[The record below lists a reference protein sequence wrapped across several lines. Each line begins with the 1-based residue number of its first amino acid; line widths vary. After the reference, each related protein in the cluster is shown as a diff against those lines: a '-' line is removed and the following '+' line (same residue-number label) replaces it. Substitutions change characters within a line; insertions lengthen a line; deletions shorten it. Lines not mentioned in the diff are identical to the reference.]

1 MTRVRPSVRLRLTAW
16 YAGLFF
22 AFGAV
27 LLVVSY
33 AVVRHNFDQA
43 VNDRHVELESTLKA
57 PKASARRIRVR
68 IAPGLP
74 EETAPQIARLSAGE
88 RAVYGKAR
96 AAIARADASANAD
109 AERRVLLEFLGAL
122 MALTLASI
130 GAGWLIAGRALRPIS
145 RITATAQRISGRNLS
160 ERISLDGPRDELR
173 ELADTFDT
181 MLCRLDAAFE
191 AQKRFVANAS
201 HELRTPL
208 AIVRT
213 EIDVTLGDPDV
224 DRADLREMA
233 AVVRDANE
241 RMELLIDSLLALATS
256 GAGAIER
263 RPADLALITQG
274 ALERLRGAPAGLTID
289 AVLDAAPVT
298 GDAVLLERVAANLV
312 ENAARYNEP
321 GGWVRVRTRV
331 TAASPPRAELVV
343 ANSGPHI
350 PEGAVEELFEP
361 FRRLDGSRS
370 RRTGGY
376 GLGLAVVRAVAD
388 AHGGETSAEALPD
401 GGLAVRLA
409 LPADFGAAVLPVDE
423 PAPARALP
431 APR

>member
-1 MTRVRPSVRLRLTAW
+1 
-16 YAGLFF
+16 
-22 AFGAV
+22 
-27 LLVVSY
+27 
-33 AVVRHNFDQA
+33 
-43 VNDRHVELESTLKA
+43 
-57 PKASARRIRVR
+57 
-68 IAPGLP
+68 
-74 EETAPQIARLSAGE
+74 
-88 RAVYGKAR
+88 
-96 AAIARADASANAD
+96 
-109 AERRVLLEFLGAL
+109 
-122 MALTLASI
+122 
-130 GAGWLIAGRALRPIS
+130 
-145 RITATAQRISGRNLS
+145 
-160 ERISLDGPRDELR
+160 
-173 ELADTFDT
+173 

-213 EIDVTLGDPDV
+213 EIDVTLGDPRA
-224 DRADLREMA
+224 DRLDLREMA
-233 AVVRDANE
+233 GVVREANE

-263 RPADLALITQG
+263 RPTDLAMITEG
-274 ALERLRGAPAGLTID
+274 ALERLRGAPAGLTVD
-289 AVLDAAPVT
+289 AVLDPAPVT

-331 TAASPPRAELVV
+331 TDASRAELVV

-350 PEGAVEELFEP
+350 PPGAVEELFEP

-370 RRTGGY
+370 RLTGGY
-376 GLGLAVVRAVAD
+376 GLGLAVVRAVAE

-409 LPADFGAAVLPVDE
+409 LPADRGAAPVRG
-423 PAPARALP
+423 PAPLEPHSLP
-431 APR
+431 THR